1 MKTRLRST
9 IALAAVVGAA
19 YCGGDPSGPIS
30 ALPRAL
36 SPAELKLIEADNDFA
51 LKLYRE
57 LHRQAP
63 AENFFISPL
72 SIALALGMTYN
83 GADGTTLQG
92 MTDALEL
99 HNMSIEEVNQA
110 YRDLIDLL
118 FRLDPAVEFHLA
130 NSIWYREGM
139 TFEQAFLDANREYF
153 HAQVSALDFGSPQA
167 AQTINDWVS
176 DNTAGKIENIVRD
189 PIAPDLVMFL
199 INAVY
204 FRGDW
209 TSQFDKSLTRDALF
223 TLADG
228 TQKQVETMFH
238 AEEADVRSY
247 SDDLVDVVDLA
258 YGGDAF
264 SMTILVPRT
273 GVPLDDVVASL
284 DGQRW
289 RALTSGLVDGATVV
303 GLPKFTLEYEI
314 ELNDVLAA
322 LGMGDAFIGGVANF
336 SNLRRQND
344 LYISAVTHKTFIEV
358 DEEGSEAAAAT
369 VVAIGETSVG
379 PTPFLVNRPFL
390 FVIRERFSGT
400 ILFMGKVLD
409 PDS

>member
-1 MKTRLRST
+1 MKARLRST
-9 IALAAVVGAA
+9 VVLAMVAATA
-19 YCGGDPSGPIS
+19 YCGGDPIGPIT

-36 SPAELKLIEADNDFA
+36 STAELKLIEADNDFA
-51 LKLYRE
+51 LSLFRE
-57 LHRQAP
+57 LDRQVP
-63 AENFFISPL
+63 AENLFISPL

-83 GADGTTLQG
+83 GADGTTLEG

-118 FRLDPAVEFHLA
+118 LRLDPAVEFQIA

-139 TFEQAFLDANREYF
+139 TFEQAFLDTNREF
-153 HAQVSALDFGSPQA
+153 FDAEVSPLDFASPQA

-176 DNTAGKIENIVRD
+176 DNTGGKIEDIVSD
-189 PIAPDLVMFL
+189 PINANLVMFL

-204 FRGDW
+204 FKGNW
-209 TSQFDKSLTRDALF
+209 TSRFDKSLTRDAPF

-238 AEEADVRSY
+238 EEEVDVRRY
-247 SDDLVDVVDLA
+247 TGDLVDVVDLA

-264 SMTILVPRT
+264 SMTILVPQI

-284 DGQRW
+284 DGQQW
-289 RALTSGLVDGATVV
+289 RALTSGLIDEATVV
-303 GLPKFTLEYEI
+303 GMPKFTLEYEI

-344 LYISAVTHKTFIEV
+344 LYISTVKHKSFIDV
-358 DEEGSEAAAAT
+358 DEDGTEAAAAT
-369 VVAIGETSVG
+369 SVG
-379 PTPFLVNRPFL
+379 IAATSAGPREFLVDRAFL

-409 PDS
+409 PQP

>member
-1 MKTRLRST
+1 MV
-9 IALAAVVGAA
+9 AGAV
-19 YCGGDPSGPIS
+19 YCGGDPSGPIT

-36 SPAELKLIEADNDFA
+36 SSAELKLIAADNAFA
-51 LKLYRE
+51 LKLFRE
-57 LHRQAP
+57 IDRQAP

-99 HNMSIEEVNQA
+99 HNMSIGEVNRA

-118 FRLDPAVEFHLA
+118 LSLDPAVVFQIA
-130 NSIWYREGM
+130 NSIWHREGM
-139 TFEQAFLDANREYF
+139 TFEQPFLDTNREYF
-153 HAQVSALDFGSPQA
+153 HAEVSPLDFASPQA

-176 DNTAGKIENIVRD
+176 DNTGGKIEDIVSD
-189 PIAPDLVMFL
+189 PIAANIVMFL

-204 FRGDW
+204 FKGDW
-209 TSQFDKSLTRDALF
+209 TSQFDKGLTRDAPF
-223 TLADG
+223 TLTDG

-238 AEEADVRSY
+238 EEAADVRRY
-247 SDDLVDVVDLA
+247 TDDLVDVVDLA

-264 SMTILVPRT
+264 SMTILVPRI

-303 GLPKFTLEYEI
+303 GMPKFTLEYEI

-322 LGMGDAFIGGVANF
+322 LGMGDAFIAGVANF
-336 SNLRRQND
+336 ANLRRQND
-344 LYISAVTHKTFIEV
+344 LYIDAVTHKTFIEV

-369 VVAIGETSVG
+369 VVVIVERAG
-379 PTPFLVNRPFL
+379 PAPFLVNRPVL
-390 FVIRERFSGT
+390 FVIRERFSET

-409 PDS
+409 PQP

>member
-1 MKTRLRST
+1 M
-9 IALAAVVGAA
+9 VGAA
-19 YCGGDPSGPIS
+19 YCGGDPSGPIT

-57 LHRQAP
+57 LDRQAP
-63 AENFFISPL
+63 AENLFISPL

-83 GADGTTLQG
+83 GADGTTFQG

-118 FRLDPAVEFHLA
+118 FRLDPAVEFHIA

-153 HAQVSALDFGSPQA
+153 DAEVSALDFASPQA

-176 DNTAGKIENIVRD
+176 DNTAGKIEDIVRA
-189 PIAPDLVMFL
+189 PIDANLVMFL

-204 FRGDW
+204 FKGNW
-209 TSQFDKSLTRDALF
+209 TSQFDKSLTRDAPF

-238 AEEADVRSY
+238 EEEADVRRY

-264 SMTILVPRT
+264 SMTILVPRI

-289 RALTSGLVDGATVV
+289 GALTSGLIDGATVV
-303 GLPKFTLEYEI
+303 GMPKFTLEYEI
-314 ELNDVLAA
+314 ELNDVLTA

-369 VVAIGETSVG
+369 VVAIGETSAG
-379 PTPFLVNRPFL
+379 PAPFLVNRPFL

>member
-1 MKTRLRST
+1 MKARLRST
-9 IALAAVVGAA
+9 VALAVVAGAV

-36 SPAELKLIEADNDFA
+36 SPAELKLIEANNDFA
-51 LKLYRE
+51 LKLFRE
-57 LHRQAP
+57 LDRQAP
-63 AENFFISPL
+63 AENLFISPL

-83 GADGTTLQG
+83 GADGTTFQG

-99 HNMSIEEVNQA
+99 HSMSIEEVNRA

-118 FRLDPAVEFHLA
+118 LRLDPAVEFQIA

-139 TFEQAFLDANREYF
+139 TFEQAFLDTNREYF
-153 HAQVSALDFGSPQA
+153 DAVVSPLDFASPQA

-176 DNTAGKIENIVRD
+176 DNTGGKIEDIVRD
-189 PIAPDLVMFL
+189 PIAANLVMFL

-204 FRGDW
+204 FKGNW

-228 TQKQVETMFH
+228 SQKQVETMFH
-238 AEEADVRSY
+238 KEEADVRRY
-247 SDDLVDVVDLA
+247 TDDLVEVVDLA

-264 SMTILVPRT
+264 SMTILVPQI

-284 DGQRW
+284 DGQQW
-289 RALTSGLVDGATVV
+289 RALTSGLIDEATVV
-303 GLPKFTLEYEI
+303 GMPKFTLEYEI

-344 LYISAVTHKTFIEV
+344 LYISTVKHKSFIDV
-358 DEEGSEAAAAT
+358 DEDGTEAAAAT
-369 VVAIGETSVG
+369 SVG
-379 PTPFLVNRPFL
+379 IAATSAGPREFLVDRAFL

-409 PDS
+409 PQP